1 MVPNF
6 PNHQPVGVINH
17 VIHHNRRFPIHGGTP
32 ESSSRHERPQLSIE
46 ATCRWRLGIPY
57 FKTAPI
63 WFRYWFDCDSLS
75 LYIYMH
81 IYIYNIYLHCV
92 YIYIYGTTPKNDVF
106 EVATLLGQ
114 ITLFSL
120 SSSGGYHIYIYVYI
134 YTHVCINCCLTVES
148 RYLEQFCHQKR
159 LQTFANETGSGFK
172 I

>member
-75 LYIYMH
+75 LYIYAH
-81 IYIYNIYLHCV
+81 IYIIYIYTV
-92 YIYIYGTTPKNDVF
+92 YIYIWYHPKKRRFWGRNAFGTNYPVQF
-106 EVATLLGQ
+106 EFQWRVPYL
-114 ITLFSL
+114 
-120 SSSGGYHIYIYVYI
+120 YIYI
-134 YTHVCINCCLTVES
+134 YTHVCINCCLTVEP

-159 LQTFANETGSGFK
+159 LQTFANESRGPRT
-172 I
+172 